1 MSFNPQNLDLTHS
14 WNYKEIIEYK
24 TNDVCK
30 KYIDLVNYSI
40 ILGNEN
46 LSIKDNVLSKN
57 QLFKGIEIISNVFL
71 QILMYTRNLE
81 ITLHYCNQGIF
92 YYIEYINQIE
102 HKDKEFVFVNL
113 TVQDAILYIYK
124 KTIYELNDMHVKKFK
139 ANKEDNET
147 LKIIEL
153 FVKYYNNIIRLFIYN
168 KEFTKLDFDNVK
180 KYLYEQ
186 NGVLFCLFDEKKF
199 LNKYTNK
206 NDNTIF
212 DKVITDM
219 SNNLDT
225 LYSQISEIDN
235 YKDMIKN
242 IDSHINE
249 IVLKY
254 ID

>member
-1 MSFNPQNLDLTHS
+1 MSFNPQNLELAHS
-14 WNYKEIIEYK
+14 WNYKDNIEYK
-24 TNDVCK
+24 THDVCK

-46 LSIKDNVLSKN
+46 LSILDNESSKN
-57 QLFKGIEIISNVFL
+57 KLFKGIEIISNIFL

-92 YYIEYINQIE
+92 YYVEYINQIE
-102 HKDKEFVFVNL
+102 HKDKDFVFVNL

-139 ANKEDNET
+139 TTEEDDKT

-153 FVKYYNNIIRLFIYN
+153 FIKYYNNIIRLFIYN
-168 KEFTKLDFDNVK
+168 KEFSKLDFDSIK
-180 KYLYEQ
+180 KHLYQQ
-186 NGVLFCLFDEKKF
+186 NGVLFCLFDDKKF

-206 NDNTIF
+206 DDTTIF
-212 DKVITDM
+212 NKVIFDM
-219 SNNLDT
+219 NNNLDI
-225 LYSQISEIDN
+225 LYSQLSEIDN

-242 IDSHINE
+242 IDNHIND